1 VKRGPYL
8 KKLKAYGGFHMPRPR
23 LPRDPRGKKIYDEAD
38 PYLLARKEVRDRFP
52 QLMKVALD
60 QAEKGESAFLV
71 RLLNHLEDQ
80 PTRLPSMSADSNA
93 ADMAEDIAKW
103 AAVGGVSVETARRM
117 IALLKETHAFVKR
130 SKTIDAMI
138 AAYEKAGQRA
148 PDRVHAMK
156 ETA

>member
-1 VKRGPYL
+1 M
-8 KKLKAYGGFHMPRPR
+8 ARPR
-23 LPRDPRGKKIYDEAD
+23 LPRDPRGKKIYDEDD
-38 PYLLARKEVRDRFP
+38 PYMLARKNVRDRFTK
-52 QLMKVALD
+52 LMEVALE
-60 QAEKGESAFLV
+60 QAEKGDSTFLV

-80 PTRLPSMSADSNA
+80 PIRLPSISADSDA
-93 ADMAEDIAKW
+93 AAIAQDIAKW

-138 AAYEKAGQRA
+138 AAYEKSGRPV

-156 ETA
+156 GAA

>member
-1 VKRGPYL
+1 M
-8 KKLKAYGGFHMPRPR
+8 ARPR
-23 LPRDPRGKKIYDEAD
+23 LPRDPRGKKIYDEDD
-38 PYLLARKEVRDRFP
+38 PYMLARKNVRDRFTK
-52 QLMKVALD
+52 LMEVALE
-60 QAEKGESAFLV
+60 QAEKGDSTFLV

-80 PTRLPSMSADSNA
+80 PTRLPSISADSDA
-93 ADMAEDIAKW
+93 AAIAQDIAKW

-138 AAYEKAGQRA
+138 AAYEKSGRPV

-156 ETA
+156 GAA

>member
-1 VKRGPYL
+1 
-8 KKLKAYGGFHMPRPR
+8 MPRPR

-38 PYLLARKEVRDRFP
+38 PYLLARKAVRDRFP

-80 PTRLPSMSADSNA
+80 PTRLPSMSADANA
-93 ADMAEDIAKW
+93 ADMAQDIAKW
-103 AAVGGVSVETARRM
+103 AAVGGISVETGRRM

-130 SKTIDAMI
+130 SKTVDALI
-138 AAYEKAGQRA
+138 AAYERSGQPV

-156 ETA
+156 EAT